1 MQDRFMFRAWN
12 KEAKTMHYSAE
23 ETYNGIFGKPKIEH
37 TSFSGL
43 LNDNQYII
51 MQCTGLK
58 DKNGKLI
65 YEGDIAKLPTN
76 CNKKLHGNYSLQE
89 VVWRNGFWVLSY
101 ISSETG
107 HKLPRG
113 YTASFLYY
121 QWSDEFEKEFIFSND
136 DIFCTYNTLEVI
148 GNIYENPEL
157 LKEVKQ

>member
-58 DKNGKLI
+58 DKTGKLI
-65 YEGDIAKLPTN
+65 YEGDIVKLSGNDNPYMN
-76 CNKKLHGNYSLQE
+76 NLIGVVKYSQEYAIFFINIPNNIAWYEFCEVNKKELK
-89 VVWRNGFWVLSY
+89 
-101 ISSETG
+101 I
-107 HKLPRG
+107 
-113 YTASFLYY
+113 
-121 QWSDEFEKEFIFSND
+121 
-136 DIFCTYNTLEVI
+136 I
-148 GNIYENPEL
+148 GNTYQTPEL
-157 LKEVKQ
+157 LKEK